1 MRSQIANIR
10 NEPSDKRNSVSIDDT
25 YLKNN
30 QVLTP
35 QDFFGD
41 EVYVAL

>member
-1 MRSQIANIR
+1 
-10 NEPSDKRNSVSIDDT
+10 VSIDDT

-41 EVYVAL
+41 EVYVALWQDGIYN